1 MIRSFVIYTTLLL
14 ALILPQGAGAQL
26 KSAESFRAKWLSEIR
41 QVKRNYFIKEL
52 GLDREQQNKFFPL
65 YEEMEDKTFRIDDEA
80 RQMEQR
86 IAEAKD
92 ATDTEYEKTAE
103 ALYDADVQTAQIKR
117 EYMGKF
123 KTILTRRQ
131 LFELKSVEKKFSREM
146 MRQHHRLRKEK
157 NRN

>member
-1 MIRSFVIYTTLLL
+1 MIRNFIIYSALLL
-14 ALILPQGAGAQL
+14 AIILPQSTAAQL
-26 KSAESFRAKWLSEIR
+26 KSAENLRAKWFSELR

-52 GLDREQQNKFFPL
+52 DLDREQQNKFFPL

-86 IAEAKD
+86 IADAKD

-103 ALYDADVQTAQIKR
+103 ALYDADVQTAQIRR
-117 EYMGKF
+117 EYMDKF

-131 LFELKSVEKKFSREM
+131 LFELKGVEKKFSREM
-146 MRQHHRLRKEK
+146 MRQHHRLRNEK
-157 NRN
+157 KRN

>member
-14 ALILPQGAGAQL
+14 ALILPQGACAQL
-26 KSAESFRAKWLSEIR
+26 KSAENLRAKWLSEIR

-86 IAEAKD
+86 IAVFQAFFQHR
-92 ATDTEYEKTAE
+92 
-103 ALYDADVQTAQIKR
+103 LY
-117 EYMGKF
+117 
-123 KTILTRRQ
+123 Q
-131 LFELKSVEKKFSREM
+131 LF
-146 MRQHHRLRKEK
+146 
-157 NRN
+157 

>member
-1 MIRSFVIYTTLLL
+1 MIRNFIIYSALLL
-14 ALILPQGAGAQL
+14 AIILPQSAAAQL
-26 KSAESFRAKWLSEIR
+26 KSAENLRAKWFSELR

-52 GLDREQQNKFFPL
+52 DLDREQQNKFFPL

-86 IAEAKD
+86 IADAKD

-103 ALYDADVQTAQIKR
+103 ALYDADVQTAQIRR
-117 EYMGKF
+117 EYMDKF

-131 LFELKSVEKKFSREM
+131 LFELKGVEKKFSREM
-146 MRQHHRLRKEK
+146 MRQHHRLRNEK
-157 NRN
+157 KRN

>member
-26 KSAESFRAKWLSEIR
+26 KSAESLRAKWLSEIR

-92 ATDTEYEKTAE
+92 ATDTEYEKTA
-103 ALYDADVQTAQIKR
+103 A
-117 EYMGKF
+117 
-123 KTILTRRQ
+123 
-131 LFELKSVEKKFSREM
+131 SSSS
-146 MRQHHRLRKEK
+146 
-157 NRN
+157 